1 MNMELRK
8 FVMAVSLLFVG
19 VTVTV
24 FVATKSNKIG
34 LIFLAIFWALVY
46 LYNGYRLAKLRSQ

>member
-1 MNMELRK
+1 MELRK